1 MLLNITGTSAKV
13 KDLLTEA
20 QINRSKGNKNA
31 WTNIQVI
38 IQSDSATTEEVYI
51 SFGEDAVV
59 GESLE
64 LLVWATLSFDEVD
77 IADINIISKTGANT
91 VIIEFN

>member
-31 WTNIQVI
+31 
-38 IQSDSATTEEVYI
+38 
-51 SFGEDAVV
+51 
-59 GESLE
+59 
-64 LLVWATLSFDEVD
+64 
-77 IADINIISKTGANT
+77 
-91 VIIEFN
+91 